1 MGWLELLLKFGSLAV
16 IDQQMIL
23 PYSIYFVMK
32 FICWQNIKNVKVS
45 IILSQTQTRQKRDGI
60 FKK

>member
-1 MGWLELLLKFGSLAV
+1 MGWLGLLLKFGSLAV

-23 PYSIYFVMK
+23 LYSIFYNEIYLFTEHEK
-32 FICWQNIKNVKVS
+32 VKVS
-45 IILSQTQTRQKRDGI
+45 IILSQTQTRQKRDDI